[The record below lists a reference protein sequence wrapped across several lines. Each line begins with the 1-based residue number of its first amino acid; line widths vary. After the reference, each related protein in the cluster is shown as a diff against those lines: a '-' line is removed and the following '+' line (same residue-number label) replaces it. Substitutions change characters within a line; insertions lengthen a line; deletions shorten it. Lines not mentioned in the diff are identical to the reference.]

1 VLQAASNIQNS
12 LAWRGRI
19 IISDCQHQ
27 SPINAKVIT
36 GQNTNNNKKTKKPQF
51 WTDVNE

>member
-1 VLQAASNIQNS
+1 MLQGTANIQNS

-19 IISDCQHQ
+19 IISDCQRQ
-27 SPINAKVIT
+27 SPINAEVIT
-36 GQNTNNNKKTKKPQF
+36 GQNTNNNKKTKKPQI